1 MRGFKQRG
9 ANRAEYEVV
18 LLRKAKK
25 GEKQIFKKSAKKD
38 IKIMGH
44 INGLLSSFSFKSS
57 GSLALE
63 HS

>member
-1 MRGFKQRG
+1 MSLSCEESKERWKTDL
-9 ANRAEYEVV
+9 E
-18 LLRKAKK
+18 
-25 GEKQIFKKSAKKD
+25 KSAKKD

-44 INGLLSSFSFKSS
+44 INGLLSSFSFKSI